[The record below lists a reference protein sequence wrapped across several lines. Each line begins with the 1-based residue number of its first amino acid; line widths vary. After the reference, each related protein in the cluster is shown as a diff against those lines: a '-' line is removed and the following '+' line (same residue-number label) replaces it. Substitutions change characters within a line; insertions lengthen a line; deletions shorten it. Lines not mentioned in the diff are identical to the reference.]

1 MTMIELFFVGLFIGL
16 ALYSLSYVARLQF
29 VAALG
34 VVMLIAS
41 ASVLA
46 APEPWQ
52 LQETRYCGAP
62 ARNAD
67 GSIKRSTAVLNA
79 FKRIHPCP
87 VNGMTTGACPGWAI
101 DHIIP
106 LAACGCDSI
115 PNLQW
120 LKNEIKSCPGEDCK
134 DRWER
139 KINFCLPEDASPSA
153 SSSLP
158 PQSAASSALVSSMP
172 FQ

>member
-87 VNGMTTGACPGWAI
+87 ANGMTTGSCPGWALN
-101 DHIIP
+101 HTVP
-106 LAACGCDSI
+106 LSCGGCDSVS
-115 PNLQW
+115 NLDW
-120 LKNEIKSCPGEDCK
+120 MPDEIKSCAQPWCR

-139 KINFCLPEDASPSA
+139 KVYDSAPDIEDTSA
-153 SSSLP
+153 CANTIVTWP
-158 PQSAASSALVSSMP
+158 KP
-172 FQ
+172 

>member
-87 VNGMTTGACPGWAI
+87 ANGMTTGACPGWALN
-101 DHIIP
+101 HTVP
-106 LAACGCDSI
+106 LSCGGCDSVS
-115 PNLQW
+115 NLDW
-120 LKNEIKSCPGEDCK
+120 MPDEIKSCAQPWCR

-139 KINFCLPEDASPSA
+139 KVYDSAPDIEDTSA
-153 SSSLP
+153 CANTIVTWP
-158 PQSAASSALVSSMP
+158 KP
-172 FQ
+172 